1 MGYLPVFLD
10 VAGRPCIVIGD
21 GEVAERKVRALIE
34 AGANV
39 TVVSP
44 TASAAITKAI
54 DKRRLRHVARDYE
67 YGDLHGNYLA
77 YVASRDPETARRA
90 AGEARE
96 LGIPINIAD
105 DPESSSFISPAI
117 VKRGDLQIA
126 ISTSGAS
133 PAVARKLREQMQQQ
147 FGPEYAFLLEIMRRA
162 RRYLRQHQAD
172 QRKRAHRLNALAA
185 TLLGSVDALD
195 GTHIDEALR
204 RHLEVGMEELDLKSG
219 GDSERRR
226 ALSEIPR

>member
-1 MGYLPVFLD
+1 MGYLPIFLD

-21 GEVAERKVRALIE
+21 GEVAEGKVRALIE

-39 TVVSP
+39 TVVSAA
-44 TASAAITKAI
+44 ASAALTNVA
-54 DKRRLRHVARDYE
+54 DKGELRHVPREYE

-90 AGEARE
+90 AEEARE
-96 LGIPINIAD
+96 LGILINIAD
-105 DPESSSFISPAI
+105 NPERSNFISPAI
-117 VKRGDLQIA
+117 VKSGDLQIA

-133 PAVARKLREQMQQQ
+133 PAVARKLREQMQQR

-162 RRYLRQHQAD
+162 RRYLRRHQAD
-172 QRKRAHRLNALAA
+172 QRERARRLNALAV

-195 GTHIDEALR
+195 DAHIDEALN
-204 RHLEVGMEELDLKSG
+204 RHLEVGMEELDLKSS
-219 GDSERRR
+219 GDSEPRR
-226 ALSEIPR
+226 AISEIPR